1 MNVIILLKNFELE
14 LVKESFV
21 EVGENFSYFF
31 FYLVG
36 GLLNLCKEMGFR
48 FEVVFCYFV

>member
-31 FYLVG
+31 FL
-36 GLLNLCKEMGFR
+36 FSRR
-48 FEVVFCYFV
+48 FVEFM